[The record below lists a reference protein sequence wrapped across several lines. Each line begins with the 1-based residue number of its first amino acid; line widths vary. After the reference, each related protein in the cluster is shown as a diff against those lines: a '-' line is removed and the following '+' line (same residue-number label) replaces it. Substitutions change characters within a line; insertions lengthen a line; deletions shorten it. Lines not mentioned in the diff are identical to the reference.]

1 MLLWWCLAGSG
12 KSVFVT
18 QKILYKCL
26 LEPRKVLVVR
36 KTGNSLRES
45 CWRLFLNTL
54 SQWKILPMC
63 KIRISEYSIELP
75 NNSILLFRGLDDV
88 EKIKSIVGIDTIF
101 IEECTEITE
110 EDYLQLSLRMR
121 SQKKN
126 MQIFLAHNPV
136 SRANWVW
143 RYFHCEEPKEKIW
156 ICHST
161 YKDNKFLTQQ
171 YIDTLEALKETNPY
185 YYKVYALGEFASL
198 DKLIFNNW
206 EIQEFDYKDIEGELL
221 CGLDFG
227 FSADLLAF
235 TASILNE
242 EDKTIHVFK
251 EWTTTGITNPQIAE
265 GIKAL
270 GFGKSTIIADSAEPK
285 SIQELKDCG
294 LLRVKA
300 SKKGPDSVIH
310 GIRKMMQYK
319 IIVHPSC
326 QTVITELENYSWK
339 KDKSGEYL
347 FDQPQDQFNHTIDS
361 IRYSLQCVGKR
372 LRTLDKRKLGV

>member
-1 MLLWWCLAGSG
+1 MCFCLR
-12 KSVFVT
+12 
-18 QKILYKCL
+18 I
-26 LEPRKVLVVR
+26 
-36 KTGNSLRES
+36 
-45 CWRLFLNTL
+45 WR
-54 SQWKILPMC
+54 IPE
-63 KIRISEYSIELP
+63 R
-75 NNSILLFRGLDDV
+75 
-88 EKIKSIVGIDTIF
+88 IKSIHGCTDCWV
-101 IEECTEITE
+101 EEASEITE
-110 EDYLQLSLRMR
+110 DDYLQLSLRIR
-121 SQKKN
+121 SNIDDLQ
-126 MQIFLAHNPV
+126 MFLSFNPV
-136 SRANWVW
+136 SRKNWTYQ
-143 RYFHCEEPKEKIW
+143 YFFAEDAKEHPFILKT
-156 ICHST
+156 T
-161 YKDNKFLTQQ
+161 YKDNKFLPED
-171 YIDTLEALKETNPY
+171 YIKRLESLIETNSY
-185 YYKVYALGEFASL
+185 YYRVYALGEFCSL

-206 EIQEFDYKDIEGELL
+206 EVQDFDYRELKGTL
-221 CGLDFG
+221 CCGLDFG